1 MATSVFTMSG
11 TFAPAG
17 HGLASL
23 AASNLE
29 RRFYSWLGK
38 SGQRYVCTVF
48 RNGDDETL
56 SSFVDASIVGVAHR
70 DEVRRPVCVLAPSD
84 FDGNGNVR
92 AAAAIAL
99 GVNEWHVHFLTG
111 PRELAVDLGCQ

>member
-1 MATSVFTMSG
+1 MVMSIITTVG

-17 HGLASL
+17 LGLASL

-38 SGQRYVCTVF
+38 SGRRYVCTVF
-48 RNGDDETL
+48 RNGEGEAL
-56 SSFVDASIVGVAHR
+56 GSFTDASIVGVAHR
-70 DEVRRPVCVLAPSD
+70 DEIRRPVCVLSPSD
-84 FDGNGNVR
+84 FDANGNAR

-99 GVNEWHVHFLTG
+99 GVNEWHVHFLTD
-111 PRELAVDLGCQ
+111 PRELAADLGCQ